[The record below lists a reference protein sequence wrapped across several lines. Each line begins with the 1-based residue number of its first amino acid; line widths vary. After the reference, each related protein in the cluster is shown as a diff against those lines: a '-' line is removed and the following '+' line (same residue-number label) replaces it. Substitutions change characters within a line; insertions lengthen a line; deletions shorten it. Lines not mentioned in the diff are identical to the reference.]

1 MNFKASLNEEDYFLY
16 DIYTTILN
24 SDYAAL
30 TKWEQLVSTLK
41 SGEKFL
47 DTEFGPKDAND
58 EVGNK
63 MSLYSKGEA
72 PPGLIKPEQVCWLRP
87 EEIAGNSEWFFIK
100 DEASS
105 NEVIQGELG
114 DCWLIGALSV
124 LASRNEL
131 IEGGLSKY
139 KISKNFIVTPKIA
152 KEMTEGVYPP
162 IFKIYEKY
170 GLYVLKLYK
179 NFSWRYVI
187 IDDRIPWYKSTK
199 TPIYG
204 CWKDLSELW
213 VPLIEK
219 AYAKLHQ
226 CYQSL
231 NLGYIDDGLS
241 DFTGLITEKV
251 NVIGPKGKLK
261 ILFANIFKIAK
272 NMANFSKI

>member
-105 NEVIQGELG
+105 NCPSMYLPHSQVRSWGL
-114 DCWLIGALSV
+114 
-124 LASRNEL
+124 LA
-131 IEGGLSKY
+131 
-139 KISKNFIVTPKIA
+139 KNLA
-152 KEMTEGVYPP
+152 Y
-162 IFKIYEKY
+162 
-170 GLYVLKLYK
+170 
-179 NFSWRYVI
+179 N
-187 IDDRIPWYKSTK
+187 
-199 TPIYG
+199 
-204 CWKDLSELW
+204 
-213 VPLIEK
+213 PLI
-219 AYAKLHQ
+219 
-226 CYQSL
+226 
-231 NLGYIDDGLS
+231 
-241 DFTGLITEKV
+241 T
-251 NVIGPKGKLK
+251 
-261 ILFANIFKIAK
+261 
-272 NMANFSKI
+272 